1 MFTTSIVVNIIKI
14 LLKPELWTNFNL
26 KKNYM
31 KKNQH
36 VGIQMLFF
44 WDCQVKKLFNF
55 LIKIGKYITYSQNN
69 TTLIL

>member
-1 MFTTSIVVNIIKI
+1 MFTTSIVVNIINI

-26 KKNYM
+26 KKKLYE
-31 KKNQH
+31 KNQH

-55 LIKIGKYITYSQNN
+55 LLK
-69 TTLIL
+69 

>member
-14 LLKPELWTNFNL
+14 LLKPELWTNFNF
-26 KKNYM
+26 KKKYM